1 MGLKSRLDL
10 VEDAIRS
17 ACHSVGRDRAS
28 VTLVAVSKTV
38 DIEQIQAA
46 YDLGI
51 RHFGESRLQEALP
64 KIEAL
69 PSDIIWHYIG
79 RIQTNKARRIAES
92 FSVIHAIDEQKQL
105 EFLSKADRPIDG
117 LISVNL
123 DRESQKSGVFTE
135 NLDELVKSVI
145 QCNSVRFR
153 GLMTI
158 GRATTDIEESRTLF
172 RTLAE
177 QGALVGAEWLSMGMT
192 ADFAVAIQEGSTHIR
207 VGSAIFGDRA

>member
-1 MGLKSRLDL
+1 MGLKIRLEA
-10 VEDAIRS
+10 VEAEIQK
-17 ACHSVGRDRAS
+17 ACEVAGRDRSS

-38 DIEQIQAA
+38 DVEQVRAA

-69 PSDIIWHYIG
+69 PADITWHYIG
-79 RIQTNKARRIAES
+79 RIQTNKARRVAES

-105 EFLSKADRPIDG
+105 EFLSKAGRTVDG

-123 DRESQKSGVFTE
+123 DRETQKSGVFTE
-135 NLDELVKSVI
+135 SLDELVESVI
-145 QCNSVRFR
+145 QCKAVRFR

-158 GRATTDIEESRTLF
+158 GRVTTDIEESRTLF

-177 QGALVGAEWLSMGMT
+177 HGARLEAEWLSMGMT

>member
-69 PSDIIWHYIG
+69 PSDIVWHYIG

-135 NLDELVKSVI
+135 SLDELVESVI
-145 QCNSVRFR
+145 QCKAVRFR

-158 GRATTDIEESRTLF
+158 GRVTTDIEESRTLF

-177 QGALVGAEWLSMGMT
+177 HGARLGAEWLSMGMT